1 MGFHDDIQRI
11 IKYLPPNSQRQTFLF
26 SATVSPKVQ
35 DVARAAM
42 SPEHKFIN
50 CVEDSDTDTHAHIPQ
65 YHTVLPSGADVLP
78 HVLRLIAHDQL
89 IAAKEGQKS
98 KIVLFLNTTKMV
110 QLFAELLKDATGTL
124 PLKGAKKTV
133 VYEMHSQRTMANRT
147 RVSAAFRSDVSTR
160 SGAVLV
166 TSDVSARGVDYPGVT
181 RVIQLGVPSSGDV
194 YTHRVGRTGRAGR
207 AGRGDLVL
215 MAWEMGFLRREL
227 ADVGLKPLKADDLK
241 EEIVALIDE
250 SKAPSSSSS
259 SSEAPSTALTTY
271 TRAALSEIDTVSAEI
286 ARNLAASD
294 MDATAGALMS
304 TLGFYLGRLQ
314 QLGCRTDDMVNGM
327 QSCFKEM
334 FGLSEPLHLSRKM
347 MELLGGG
354 YKTGMQSRSSGG
366 GFRSTRG
373 GGYGSGGYG
382 SGGSRSGPDRN
393 VRGSSYGSSST
404 HREGGYGSSST
415 HREGGYG
422 SSSTRREGGY
432 GSSSSPSSSFGRS
445 SYSKPSYSSSDKPSY
460 SSYDKPSYDKPSYSS
475 STPSSYGSRE
485 GRSSSYTPRSS
496 SSDSYSPGGYGSRA
510 PRSGFGN
517 SPMKKR
523 TWDDE

>member
-42 SPEHKFIN
+42 SPGHRFIN

-65 YHTVLPSGADVLP
+65 YHTVLSSGADVLP

-89 IAAKEGQKS
+89 IAAKEGRKS
-98 KIVLFLNTTKMV
+98 KVVLFLNTTKMV
-110 QLFAELLKDATGTL
+110 QLFAELMREATVTL

-133 VYEMHSQRTMANRT
+133 VYEMHSQRTMSNRT
-147 RVSAAFRSDVSTR
+147 RVSASFRNDVATR

-207 AGRGDLVL
+207 AGRGDLIL

-227 ADVGLKPLKADDLK
+227 TDVGLKPLKADDLK
-241 EEIVALIDE
+241 EEIVALINE
-250 SKAPSSSSS
+250 SKDASSSSS
-259 SSEAPSTALTTY
+259 SSSTALTTY
-271 TRAALSEIDTVSAEI
+271 THAALSEIDTVSAEI

-294 MDATAGALMS
+294 IDATASALMS

-314 QLGCRTDDMVNGM
+314 QLGCRSNDMVNGM
-327 QSCFKEM
+327 QSFFKEM
-334 FGLSEPLHLSRKM
+334 CGLSEPLHLSRKM
-347 MELLGGG
+347 LDLLGGG
-354 YKTGMQSRSSGG
+354 AGSRTGMQSRSSGG
-366 GFRSTRG
+366 GYGSSRG
-373 GGYGSGGYG
+373 GGYGSRGGYG
-382 SGGSRSGPDRN
+382 SGGSRSGFDSSARGTWADRSPPAR
-393 VRGSSYGSSST
+393 RGGS
-404 HREGGYGSSST
+404 
-415 HREGGYG
+415 YG

-432 GSSSSPSSSFGRS
+432 GSSSSSSSYVRP
-445 SYSKPSYSSSDKPSY
+445 SYTKPSYS
-460 SSYDKPSYDKPSYSS
+460 SYDKPSYSS

-496 SSDSYSPGGYGSRA
+496 SYYDESDSHSPGGYGSRG
-510 PRSGFGN
+510 RRGGFGS

>member
-1 MGFHDDIQRI
+1 MGFHEDIQRI

-42 SPEHKFIN
+42 SPGHKFIN

-89 IAAKEGQKS
+89 VAAKEGQKS

-147 RVSAAFRSDVSTR
+147 RVSAAFRNDVSTR
-160 SGAVLV
+160 SCAVLV

-215 MAWEMGFLRREL
+215 MAWEMGFIRREL
-227 ADVGLKPLKADDLK
+227 GDVGLKPLKMDDLK

-250 SKAPSSSSS
+250 SKDASSSS
-259 SSEAPSTALTTY
+259 SSESPSTALTTY

-286 ARNLAASD
+286 AHNLAASD
-294 MDATAGALMS
+294 MDATTGALMS

-327 QSCFKEM
+327 QSFFKEM
-334 FGLSEPLHLSRKM
+334 CGLSEPLHLSRKM
-347 MELLGGG
+347 LELLGGG
-354 YKTGMQSRSSGG
+354 SRPGMQSRSSGR
-366 GFRSTRG
+366 GFRGTRG

-382 SGGSRSGPDRN
+382 SGGSRSGSDRN
-393 VRGSSYGSSST
+393 VRGGS
-404 HREGGYGSSST
+404 
-415 HREGGYG
+415 YG

-432 GSSSSPSSSFGRS
+432 GSSSPSSSFGRS
-445 SYSKPSYSSSDKPSY
+445 SYTKPAYSSYDKPSY
-460 SSYDKPSYDKPSYSS
+460 SSYDKPSYSSYDKPSYSS

-485 GRSSSYTPRSS
+485 GRSSLYTPRSS
-496 SSDSYSPGGYGSRA
+496 SSDSYSPGGYGSRGL
-510 PRSGFGN
+510 RGGFGN

-523 TWDDE
+523 TWDDDE

>member
-1 MGFHDDIQRI
+1 MGFHEDIQRI

-42 SPEHKFIN
+42 SPGHKFIN

-110 QLFAELLKDATGTL
+110 QLFAELLKDTTGTL

-147 RVSAAFRSDVSTR
+147 RVSAAFRNDVSTR

-227 ADVGLKPLKADDLK
+227 GDVGLKPLKMDDLK

-250 SKAPSSSSS
+250 SKDASSSSS
-259 SSEAPSTALTTY
+259 SVSPPTTY

-314 QLGCRTDDMVNGM
+314 QIGCRADDMVNGM
-327 QSCFKEM
+327 QSFFKEM
-334 FGLSEPLHLSRKM
+334 CGLSEPLHLSRKM
-347 MELLGGG
+347 LELLGGG
-354 YKTGMQSRSSGG
+354 YRPGMQSRSSGG

-393 VRGSSYGSSST
+393 VRGGSYGSSST
-404 HREGGYGSSST
+404 RREGGYGSSST

-432 GSSSSPSSSFGRS
+432 GSSSPSSSFGRS
-445 SYSKPSYSSSDKPSY
+445 SYSKPSYSS
-460 SSYDKPSYDKPSYSS
+460 YDKPSYSS
-475 STPSSYGSRE
+475 HDKPSYSSSIPSSYGSRE

-496 SSDSYSPGGYGSRA
+496 SSDSYSPGGYGSRGL
-510 PRSGFGN
+510 RGGFGN

-523 TWDDE
+523 SWDDE

>member
-35 DVARAAM
+35 DIARAAM
-42 SPEHKFIN
+42 SPGHKFIN
-50 CVEDSDTDTHAHIPQ
+50 CVQESDTDTHAHIPQ
-65 YHTVLPSGADVLP
+65 YHTVLSSGADVLP

-89 IAAKEGQKS
+89 IAAKEGRKS
-98 KIVLFLNTTKMV
+98 KVVLFLNTTKMV
-110 QLFAELLKDATGTL
+110 QLFAELMKEATGTL
-124 PLKGAKKTV
+124 PLKGSKKTV
-133 VYEMHSQRTMANRT
+133 VYEMHSQRTMSNRT
-147 RVSAAFRSDVSTR
+147 RVSAAFRNDVGTR

-215 MAWEMGFLRREL
+215 MSWEMGFLRREL

-241 EEIVALIDE
+241 EEIVELINE
-250 SKAPSSSSS
+250 SKDASSSSS
-259 SSEAPSTALTTY
+259 PSTALTTY
-271 TRAALSEIDTVSAEI
+271 THAALSEIDTVSAEI

-314 QLGCRTDDMVNGM
+314 QVGCRTNDMVNGM
-327 QSCFKEM
+327 QSFFKEM
-334 FGLSEPLHLSRKM
+334 CGLSEPLHLSRKM
-347 MELLGGG
+347 LELLGGG
-354 YKTGMQSRSSGG
+354 GSRTGMQSRSGRGG
-366 GFRSTRG
+366 YGSTRAGGYGG
-373 GGYGSGGYG
+373 GGYGSGGFRSG
-382 SGGSRSGPDRN
+382 SDRNLRGRWTDGSPAAHRGGSH
-393 VRGSSYGSSST
+393 GSSN
-404 HREGGYGSSST
+404 
-415 HREGGYG
+415 
-422 SSSTRREGGY
+422 TRREGGY
-432 GSSSSPSSSFGRS
+432 GSSSSS
-445 SYSKPSYSSSDKPSY
+445 SYDRPSYTKPSY
-460 SSYDKPSYDKPSYSS
+460 SSYDKPSYSSS
-475 STPSSYGSRE
+475 STPSSYGSYGSRE
-485 GRSSSYTPRSS
+485 ERSSSYTPRSS
-496 SSDSYSPGGYGSRA
+496 SSYERDPFSPGGYGGRGRRGGLGS
-510 PRSGFGN
+510 

>member
-1 MGFHDDIQRI
+1 
-11 IKYLPPNSQRQTFLF
+11 
-26 SATVSPKVQ
+26 
-35 DVARAAM
+35 
-42 SPEHKFIN
+42 
-50 CVEDSDTDTHAHIPQ
+50 
-65 YHTVLPSGADVLP
+65 
-78 HVLRLIAHDQL
+78 
-89 IAAKEGQKS
+89 
-98 KIVLFLNTTKMV
+98 MV

-147 RVSAAFRSDVSTR
+147 RVSAAFRNDVSTR
-160 SGAVLV
+160 SCAVLV

-227 ADVGLKPLKADDLK
+227 GDVGLKPLKMDDLK

-250 SKAPSSSSS
+250 SKDASSSSS
-259 SSEAPSTALTTY
+259 SSESRSTALTTY

-286 ARNLAASD
+286 AHNLAASD

-314 QLGCRTDDMVNGM
+314 QLGCRSDDMVNGM
-327 QSCFKEM
+327 QSFFKEM
-334 FGLSEPLHLSRKM
+334 CGLSEPLHLSRKM
-347 MELLGGG
+347 LELLGGG
-354 YKTGMQSRSSGG
+354 SRTGMQSRSGG
-366 GFRSTRG
+366 RGFRSTRG
-373 GGYGSGGYG
+373 GGYGSGG
-382 SGGSRSGPDRN
+382 SRSGSDRN
-393 VRGSSYGSSST
+393 VRGGSYGSSSA
-404 HREGGYGSSST
+404 R
-415 HREGGYG
+415 REGGYG

-432 GSSSSPSSSFGRS
+432 GPSSSPSSSFGRS
-445 SYSKPSYSSSDKPSY
+445 SYAKPAY
-460 SSYDKPSYDKPSYSS
+460 SSYDKPSYSSYDKPSYSS

-496 SSDSYSPGGYGSRA
+496 SSDSYSPGGYGSRGL
-510 PRSGFGN
+510 RGGFGN

-523 TWDDE
+523 TWDDDE